1 MSIIAGNPG
10 IRHAGVLRKS
20 RPNNHLPCSSALPD
34 RQPSGSDYFCAAN
47 PLLFGASKF
56 LLQVGYYPREMQDD
70 PVADCTSGCT
80 LAIDHHNMA
89 AWYRVIYADANSLPR
104 SIGDPVKIPSEA
116 LY

>member
-1 MSIIAGNPG
+1 
-10 IRHAGVLRKS
+10 
-20 RPNNHLPCSSALPD
+20 
-34 RQPSGSDYFCAAN
+34 
-47 PLLFGASKF
+47 
-56 LLQVGYYPREMQDD
+56 MQDD